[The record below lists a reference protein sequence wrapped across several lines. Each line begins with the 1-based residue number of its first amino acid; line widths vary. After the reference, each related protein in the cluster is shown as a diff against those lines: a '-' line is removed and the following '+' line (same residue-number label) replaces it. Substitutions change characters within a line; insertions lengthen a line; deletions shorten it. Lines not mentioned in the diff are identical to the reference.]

1 MAQKLLQYD
10 VLGRLG
16 EGAKSTIYK
25 VSDPATRRILALKHV
40 VRKTDKDIRF
50 IEQME
55 SEFEM
60 SKSFNHPHIRRCFE
74 LKVNKTMLFKVT
86 EAFLVMELVEGKPLD
101 QALPR
106 DMVGLLDV
114 FLQTAQALHAMHKAG
129 IVHCDI
135 KPINILIT
143 EGMQVK
149 VIDFGQSCKTGT
161 VKDRVQGTPDYIAP
175 EQVARKAVTPQTDV
189 FNLGATM
196 YWSLTGRTIPTL
208 YTVGKSGDNA
218 MLSHDL
224 MQTPKQLN
232 PTVSDPLDR
241 LIMES
246 VATNPAKRPASMEQV
261 IQRLELVKY
270 SEMKKLGHVSDDP
283 KVLAPDLYED

>member
-1 MAQKLLQYD
+1 MAQKLLNYE

-40 VRKTDKDIRF
+40 VRKSDKDIRF

-60 SKSFNHPHIRRCFE
+60 SKNFNHPHIRRCFE

-106 DMVGLLDV
+106 DMVAMLDV
-114 FLQTAQALHAMHKAG
+114 FIQTAGALQAMHKVG

-143 EGMQVK
+143 NDGQVK
-149 VIDFGQSCKTGT
+149 VIDFGQSCKIGT
-161 VKDRVQGTPDYIAP
+161 IKDRVQGTPDYIAP

-196 YWSLTGRTIPTL
+196 YWALTGRTIPTL

-218 MLSHDL
+218 LLSHDL
-224 MQTPKQLN
+224 MQSPQQLN

-246 VATNPAKRPASMEQV
+246 ITTQPAKRPANMEAV

-270 SEMKKLGHVSDDP
+270 SEMKKQGHVSTEP
-283 KVLAPDLYED
+283 SVLAPDLYED